1 MINFCDINVY
11 CYDDSVG
18 TVMAYCT
25 PAVYCDLIKRMNVL
39 ITSTRYMYMYVH
51 LLYSLLEIGEVL
63 LNLLMMVV
71 LISEK
76 CYRGL
81 EIYYFHC

>member
-1 MINFCDINVY
+1 MINFYDINVY

-25 PAVYCDLIKRMNVL
+25 PAVDCDLKKRMNVL

-51 LLYSLLEIGEVL
+51 LLLFAWNRRSAPKFVNDGCTTARSVTEA
-63 LNLLMMVV
+63 
-71 LISEK
+71 
-76 CYRGL
+76 
-81 EIYYFHC
+81 